1 MASVDPFVEGAPPV
15 SPAQAAG
22 WTKYRMKT
30 REAVAADRYREG
42 YQRAIGEDR
51 YREGM
56 ARFWGVSPE
65 RVRAEVMQA
74 WQGAQ
79 EGASTRWND
88 EFNQHPDRVRNAD
101 KWLQA
106 ARAGIQR

>member
-1 MASVDPFVEGAPPV
+1 MEGARTDEL
-15 SPAQAAG
+15 
-22 WTKYRMKT
+22 TK
-30 REAVAADRYREG
+30 AVAADRYRQG
-42 YQRAIGEDR
+42 YQQAIGEDR

-65 RVRAEVMQA
+65 RVRAEVMLA

-88 EFNQHPDRVRNAD
+88 EFDQHPDRVRNAD
-101 KWLQA
+101 K
-106 ARAGIQR
+106 

>member
-1 MASVDPFVEGAPPV
+1 MANVDPFVEGAPPV

-42 YQRAIGEDR
+42 YQRAIDDGR

-56 ARFWGVSPE
+56 ARFWGVPLE
-65 RVRAEVMQA
+65 RVRAAVMQA

-79 EGASTRWND
+79 EWASTKWNG
-88 EFNQHPDRVRNAD
+88 EFDQHPDRVRNAD

>member
-1 MASVDPFVEGAPPV
+1 MANVDPFVEGAPPV

-30 REAVAADRYREG
+30 REAVAADRNREG
-42 YQRAIGEDR
+42 YQRAIDDGR

-56 ARFWGVSPE
+56 ARFWGFSPE
-65 RVRAEVMQA
+65 RVKAEVMQA
-74 WQGAQ
+74 WHGAE
-79 EGASTRWND
+79 EGATKNWNS
-88 EFNQHPDRVRNAD
+88 EFDQHPDRVRNAD

>member
-1 MASVDPFVEGAPPV
+1 MANVDPFVEGAPPV

-42 YQRAIGEDR
+42 K
-51 YREGM
+51 
-56 ARFWGVSPE
+56 ARFWGVPPE
-65 RVRAEVMQA
+65 RVRAAVMQA

-79 EGASTRWND
+79 EGASTRWNG
-88 EFNQHPDRVRNAD
+88 EFDQHPDRVRKAD
-101 KWLQA
+101 KWLQP